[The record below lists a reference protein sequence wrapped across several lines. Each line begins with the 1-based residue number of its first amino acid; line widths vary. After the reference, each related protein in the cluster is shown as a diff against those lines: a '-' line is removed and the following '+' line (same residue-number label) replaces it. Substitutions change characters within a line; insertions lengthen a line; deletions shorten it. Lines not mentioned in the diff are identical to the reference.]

1 MRILKIVYIRGSYSN
16 NRESINRFIITREG
30 NENLRSTRINI
41 IRRKLRLAT
50 QF

>member
-1 MRILKIVYIRGSYSN
+1 MRISKIVYIRGSYN
-16 NRESINRFIITREG
+16 NRESINQFIITREG